1 MNDSDSNLLTH
12 TANQICTLTINRPI
26 QKNSLTTALLE
37 KILVDLEAASQDKY
51 ISVLVLV
58 GSGDV
63 FSSGVDLKEFINAG
77 TQADE
82 LRCYRTEL
90 LFRVMGKIRQFP
102 VPTVA
107 LINGHAV
114 GAGAAMALSTDLALM
129 SEEATIR
136 FPEISLG
143 IVPKLMPPILV
154 DKVGARLAFELLLTG
169 RKIPA
174 SEAQSLGLINKVCPS
189 LTLRSD
195 AQDLIHHLS
204 TLDRKIAVET
214 KLAIRAA
221 YSL

>member
-1 MNDSDSNLLTH
+1 MNDSDLNLLTH

-37 KILVDLEAASQDKY
+37 RILVDLEAASQNKY

-63 FSSGVDLKEFINAG
+63 FSSGVDLKEFNNAG

-90 LFRVMGKIRQFP
+90 LFRVIEKIRQFP

-129 SEEATIR
+129 SKEATIR

-143 IVPKLMPPILV
+143 IVPKLIPPILV

-169 RKIPA
+169 RKVPA
-174 SEAQSLGLINKVCPS
+174 SEAKSIGLINKVCPS

-195 AQDLIHHLS
+195 AQDLINHLS
-204 TLDRKIAVET
+204 TLDRKIAVDT
-214 KLAIRAA
+214 KLAIREA